1 MARDPVQ
8 ATELP
13 RSRPVDPDSKSQCR
27 LAAYRLASY
36 RLNSG
41 GLKSILRGNLLQVIL
56 LQGTKLAILAVCLV
70 AFYPLAMWA
79 QETAAPSK
87 SVEPDPNAQPPSIA
101 EEPLVEFNPHDP
113 AAVEALL
120 EPYRE
125 RSEKWQEDVA
135 KLAVGNATDGGTEHV
150 LFLGSSSFR
159 LWDTIDED
167 LAPVKVVKRAYGG
180 ARFRDLAIYTP
191 ELIAGLRF
199 SKAVIFIANDITGKE
214 NEDTDPE
221 TTSKLARLVISQL
234 RSEHPEVPIH
244 LVAVTPTP
252 VRYKHWPRI
261 QVTNRMLRKIAET
274 TPGVFYI
281 PTAYAFLDRDGHPRA
296 ELFKEDRLHLNS
308 IGYQIWARIL
318 LGAFETA
325 DQESQESR

>member
-1 MARDPVQ
+1 M
-8 ATELP
+8 
-13 RSRPVDPDSKSQCR
+13 
-27 LAAYRLASY
+27 
-36 RLNSG
+36 
-41 GLKSILRGNLLQVIL
+41 
-56 LQGTKLAILAVCLV
+56 
-70 AFYPLAMWA
+70 
-79 QETAAPSK
+79 
-87 SVEPDPNAQPPSIA
+87 
-101 EEPLVEFNPHDP
+101 
-113 AAVEALL
+113 
-120 EPYRE
+120 
-125 RSEKWQEDVA
+125 
-135 KLAVGNATDGGTEHV
+135 GNATDGGAEHV

-159 LWDTIDED
+159 LWDTIHED
-167 LAPVKVVKRAYGG
+167 LAPVKIVKRAYGG

-221 TTSKLARLVISQL
+221 TTSKLARLVIAQL
-234 RSEHPEVPIH
+234 RIEHPEVPIH

-261 QVTNRMLRKIAET
+261 QVTNVMLRKIAET

>member
-1 MARDPVQ
+1 MDPEP
-8 ATELP
+8 T
-13 RSRPVDPDSKSQCR
+13 SR
-27 LAAYRLASY
+27 YRL
-36 RLNSG
+36 
-41 GLKSILRGNLLQVIL
+41 
-56 LQGTKLAILAVCLV
+56 TKFAILAVCLV
-70 AFYPLAMWA
+70 AFYPQALRA
-79 QETAAPSK
+79 QETFAPSK
-87 SVEPDPNAQPPSIA
+87 NPSGNNAAGNNAA
-101 EEPLVEFNPHDP
+101 ENNNADEQLVAFNPHDP

-125 RSEKWQEDVA
+125 RSEKWKEDVS
-135 KLAVGNATDGGTEHV
+135 KLAAGNATDGGAEHV

-159 LWDTIDED
+159 LWDTIQED

-199 SKAVIFIANDITGKE
+199 SKAVIFIANDITGKDS
-214 NEDTDPE
+214 EDTDPE
-221 TTSKLARLVISQL
+221 TTSKLARLVIAQL

-318 LGAFETA
+318 LGAFETV
-325 DQESQESR
+325 D

>member
-1 MARDPVQ
+1 MDPEP
-8 ATELP
+8 T
-13 RSRPVDPDSKSQCR
+13 SRYK
-27 LAAYRLASY
+27 LTSY
-36 RLNSG
+36 RLPSG
-41 GLKSILRGNLLQVIL
+41 GRKSIMPVTFLPVTLFHVA
-56 LQGTKLAILAVCLV
+56 KFAILAVCLV
-70 AFYPLAMWA
+70 AFYPQALRA
-79 QETAAPSK
+79 QETSAPSK
-87 SVEPDPNAQPPSIA
+87 NPAENNVAENNVA
-101 EEPLVEFNPHDP
+101 EESNADEQLVAFNPHDP

-120 EPYRE
+120 KPYRE

-135 KLAVGNATDGGTEHV
+135 KLAAGNATDGGAEHV

-159 LWDTIDED
+159 LWDAIHED

-221 TTSKLARLVISQL
+221 TTSKLARLVIAQL

-318 LGAFETA
+318 LGAFETV
-325 DQESQESR
+325 D

>member
-1 MARDPVQ
+1 MDPEP
-8 ATELP
+8 T
-13 RSRPVDPDSKSQCR
+13 SR
-27 LAAYRLASY
+27 YRL
-36 RLNSG
+36 
-41 GLKSILRGNLLQVIL
+41 
-56 LQGTKLAILAVCLV
+56 TKLAILAVCLV
-70 AFYPLAMWA
+70 AFYPQALRA
-79 QETAAPSK
+79 QETSAPSK
-87 SVEPDPNAQPPSIA
+87 NPAQNNPAENNAA
-101 EEPLVEFNPHDP
+101 EESNADETLVAFNPHDP

-125 RSEKWQEDVA
+125 RSEKWKEDVA
-135 KLAVGNATDGGTEHV
+135 KLAAGNATDGGAEHV

-159 LWDTIDED
+159 LWDTIHED

-199 SKAVIFIANDITGKE
+199 SKAVIFIANDITGKDS
-214 NEDTDPE
+214 EDTDPE
-221 TTSKLARLVISQL
+221 TTSKLARLVIAQL

-274 TPGVFYI
+274 TPDVFYI
-281 PTAYAFLDRDGHPRA
+281 PTAYAFLDRDGNPRA

-318 LGAFETA
+318 QGAFETA
-325 DQESQESR
+325 D

>member
-1 MARDPVQ
+1 M
-8 ATELP
+8 
-13 RSRPVDPDSKSQCR
+13 DPDSKSQCR
-27 LAAYRLASY
+27 LASY
-36 RLNSG
+36 RLNSYRLNSYRLNSV
-41 GLKSILRGNLLQVIL
+41 GLKSSLRQSLLPVNLLRGIL
-56 LQGTKLAILAVCLV
+56 LRGTKLAILAVCPV
-70 AFYPLAMWA
+70 GFYPQAMSA
-79 QETAAPSK
+79 QETSAQSK
-87 SVEPDPNAQPPSIA
+87 SVEPDPNAQTPSIA

-135 KLAVGNATDGGTEHV
+135 KLAAGNATDGGAEHV

-159 LWDTIDED
+159 LWDSIDED

-221 TTSKLARLVISQL
+221 TTSKLARLVIAQL
-234 RSEHPEVPIH
+234 RSEHPEVPVH

-261 QVTNRMLRKIAET
+261 QVTNLMLRKIAET

-308 IGYQIWARIL
+308 IGYQIWAKIL
-318 LGAFETA
+318 LGAFETV
-325 DQESQESR
+325 DWESQESR

>member
-1 MARDPVQ
+1 MDPEP
-8 ATELP
+8 T
-13 RSRPVDPDSKSQCR
+13 SR
-27 LAAYRLASY
+27 YRL
-36 RLNSG
+36 
-41 GLKSILRGNLLQVIL
+41 
-56 LQGTKLAILAVCLV
+56 TKFAILAVCLV
-70 AFYPLAMWA
+70 AFYPQALRA
-79 QETAAPSK
+79 QETFAPSK
-87 SVEPDPNAQPPSIA
+87 NPSGNNAAGNNAA
-101 EEPLVEFNPHDP
+101 ENNNADEQLVAFNPHDP

-125 RSEKWQEDVA
+125 RSEKWKEDVS
-135 KLAVGNATDGGTEHV
+135 KLAAGNATDGGAEHV

-159 LWDTIDED
+159 LWDTIQED

-199 SKAVIFIANDITGKE
+199 SKAVIFIANDITGKDS
-214 NEDTDPE
+214 EDTDPE
-221 TTSKLARLVISQL
+221 TTSKLARLVIAQL

-274 TPGVFYI
+274 TPDVFYI

-318 LGAFETA
+318 LGAFETV
-325 DQESQESR
+325 D

>member
-1 MARDPVQ
+1 MDPES
-8 ATELP
+8 T
-13 RSRPVDPDSKSQCR
+13 SR
-27 LAAYRLASY
+27 YRLTSD
-36 RLNSG
+36 RLFSG
-41 GLKSILRGNLLQVIL
+41 CRKSIMPATFLPVTLLAVTLFQVA
-56 LQGTKLAILAVCLV
+56 KFAILAVCLV
-70 AFYPLAMWA
+70 AFYPQALRA
-79 QETAAPSK
+79 QETTAPTK
-87 SVEPDPNAQPPSIA
+87 NPAQNNPAQNNVAEESIA
-101 EEPLVEFNPHDP
+101 DDQLVAFNPHDP

-125 RSEKWQEDVA
+125 RSEKWQEDVS
-135 KLAVGNATDGGTEHV
+135 KLAAGNATDGGAEHV

-159 LWDTIDED
+159 LWDTIHVD

-221 TTSKLARLVISQL
+221 TTSKLSRLVIAQL
-234 RSEHPEVPIH
+234 RSEQPEVPIH

-318 LGAFETA
+318 LGAFETV
-325 DQESQESR
+325 D

>member
-1 MARDPVQ
+1 MDPEP
-8 ATELP
+8 T
-13 RSRPVDPDSKSQCR
+13 SR
-27 LAAYRLASY
+27 YRL
-36 RLNSG
+36 
-41 GLKSILRGNLLQVIL
+41 
-56 LQGTKLAILAVCLV
+56 TKLAILAVCLV
-70 AFYPLAMWA
+70 PFYPQALRA
-79 QETAAPSK
+79 QETSAPSK
-87 SVEPDPNAQPPSIA
+87 NPAQNNPAENNAA
-101 EEPLVEFNPHDP
+101 EESNADETLVAFNPHDP

-125 RSEKWQEDVA
+125 RSEKWKEDVA
-135 KLAVGNATDGGTEHV
+135 KLAAGNATDGGAEHV

-159 LWDTIDED
+159 LWDTIHED

-199 SKAVIFIANDITGKE
+199 SKAVIFIANDITGKDS
-214 NEDTDPE
+214 EDTDPQ
-221 TTSKLARLVISQL
+221 TTSKLARLVIAQL

-281 PTAYAFLDRDGHPRA
+281 PTAYAFLDRDGNPRA

-318 LGAFETA
+318 QGAFETA
-325 DQESQESR
+325 D

>member
-1 MARDPVQ
+1 MDP
-8 ATELP
+8 ESI
-13 RSRPVDPDSKSQCR
+13 SR
-27 LAAYRLASY
+27 YRLTSY
-36 RLNSG
+36 RLFSG
-41 GLKSILRGNLLQVIL
+41 DRKSILPVTFLPVTN
-56 LQGTKLAILAVCLV
+56 LAILAVCLV
-70 AFYPLAMWA
+70 AFYPQALRA
-79 QETAAPSK
+79 QETSAPSK
-87 SVEPDPNAQPPSIA
+87 NPAGNNVAEESNAEKNIAEENIA

-135 KLAVGNATDGGTEHV
+135 KLAVGNATDGGAEHV

-191 ELIAGLRF
+191 ELIDGLRF

-221 TTSKLARLVISQL
+221 TTSKLARLVIAQL
-234 RSEHPEVPIH
+234 RIEHPEVPIH

-261 QVTNRMLRKIAET
+261 QVTNVMLRKIAET

>member
-13 RSRPVDPDSKSQCR
+13 RSRPVDPDSTSQCR
-27 LAAYRLASY
+27 LAAYRLNSY

-41 GLKSILRGNLLQVIL
+41 GLKSILRGIRLR
-56 LQGTKLAILAVCLV
+56 GTKLAILAVCLV
-70 AFYPLAMWA
+70 AFYPQAMWA
-79 QETAAPSK
+79 QETSAPSK
-87 SVEPDPNAQPPSIA
+87 NPAGNNVAEENIA

-135 KLAVGNATDGGTEHV
+135 KLAVGNATDGGAEHV

-159 LWDTIDED
+159 LWDTIHED

-221 TTSKLARLVISQL
+221 TTSKLARLVIAQL

>member
-1 MARDPVQ
+1 M
-8 ATELP
+8 
-13 RSRPVDPDSKSQCR
+13 DPDSTSRYR
-27 LAAYRLASY
+27 LASDRLASY

-41 GLKSILRGNLLQVIL
+41 GLKSILRVNL
-56 LQGTKLAILAVCLV
+56 LQGTKLTILAVCLV
-70 AFYPLAMWA
+70 AFYPQAMWA
-79 QETAAPSK
+79 QETAAPSNNPAGNNVAEE
-87 SVEPDPNAQPPSIA
+87 SNAEKNIA

-135 KLAVGNATDGGTEHV
+135 KLAAGNATDGGAEHV

-199 SKAVIFIANDITGKE
+199 SKAVLFIANDITGKR

-221 TTSKLARLVISQL
+221 TTSKLARLVIAQL
-234 RSEHPEVPIH
+234 RSGHPEAPIH

-261 QVTNRMLRKIAET
+261 QVTNVMLRKIAET

-325 DQESQESR
+325 DQESHESR

>member
-8 ATELP
+8 ATELL
-13 RSRPVDPDSKSQCR
+13 RSRPVDPESTSR
-27 LAAYRLASY
+27 YRL
-36 RLNSG
+36 
-41 GLKSILRGNLLQVIL
+41 
-56 LQGTKLAILAVCLV
+56 TKFAILAVCLV
-70 AFYPLAMWA
+70 AFYPQVLRA
-79 QETAAPSK
+79 QETSAPSK
-87 SVEPDPNAQPPSIA
+87 NPTENNAA
-101 EEPLVEFNPHDP
+101 EESNADEQLVAFNPHDP

-125 RSEKWQEDVA
+125 RSEKWKEDVA
-135 KLAVGNATDGGTEHV
+135 KLAAGNATDGGAEHV

-159 LWDTIDED
+159 LWDTIHED

-199 SKAVIFIANDITGKE
+199 SKAVIFIANDITGKDS
-214 NEDTDPE
+214 EDTDPQ
-221 TTSKLARLVISQL
+221 TTSKLARLVIAQL

-318 LGAFETA
+318 LGAFETV
-325 DQESQESR
+325 D

>member
-1 MARDPVQ
+1 
-8 ATELP
+8 L
-13 RSRPVDPDSKSQCR
+13 
-27 LAAYRLASY
+27 
-36 RLNSG
+36 
-41 GLKSILRGNLLQVIL
+41 
-56 LQGTKLAILAVCLV
+56 TKLAILAVCLV
-70 AFYPLAMWA
+70 AFYPQALRA
-79 QETAAPSK
+79 QETSAPSK
-87 SVEPDPNAQPPSIA
+87 NPAGNNVA
-101 EEPLVEFNPHDP
+101 EESNAEESDADEQLVAFNPHDP

-125 RSEKWQEDVA
+125 RSEKWKEDVA
-135 KLAVGNATDGGTEHV
+135 KLAAGNATDGGAEHV

-159 LWDTIDED
+159 LWDTIHED

-199 SKAVIFIANDITGKE
+199 SKAVIFIANDITGKDS
-214 NEDTDPE
+214 EDTDPE
-221 TTSKLARLVISQL
+221 TTSKLARLVIAQL

-274 TPGVFYI
+274 TPDVFYI

-318 LGAFETA
+318 LGAFETV
-325 DQESQESR
+325 D

>member
-8 ATELP
+8 ATELL
-13 RSRPVDPDSKSQCR
+13 RSRPVDPEPTSR
-27 LAAYRLASY
+27 YRL
-36 RLNSG
+36 
-41 GLKSILRGNLLQVIL
+41 
-56 LQGTKLAILAVCLV
+56 TKLAILAVCLV
-70 AFYPLAMWA
+70 PFYPQALRA
-79 QETAAPSK
+79 QETSAPSK
-87 SVEPDPNAQPPSIA
+87 NPAQNNPAENNAA
-101 EEPLVEFNPHDP
+101 EESNADETLVAFNPHDP

-125 RSEKWQEDVA
+125 RSEKWKEDVA
-135 KLAVGNATDGGTEHV
+135 KLAAGNATDGGAKHV

-159 LWDTIDED
+159 LWDTIHED

-199 SKAVIFIANDITGKE
+199 SKAVIFIANDITGKDS
-214 NEDTDPE
+214 EDTDPQ
-221 TTSKLARLVISQL
+221 TTSKLARLVIAQL

-281 PTAYAFLDRDGHPRA
+281 PTAYAFLDRDGNPRA

-318 LGAFETA
+318 QGAFETA
-325 DQESQESR
+325 D

>member
-1 MARDPVQ
+1 
-8 ATELP
+8 
-13 RSRPVDPDSKSQCR
+13 VDPEPTSR
-27 LAAYRLASY
+27 YRL
-36 RLNSG
+36 
-41 GLKSILRGNLLQVIL
+41 
-56 LQGTKLAILAVCLV
+56 TKFAILAVCLV
-70 AFYPLAMWA
+70 AFYPQALRA
-79 QETAAPSK
+79 QETFAPSK
-87 SVEPDPNAQPPSIA
+87 NPSGNNAAGNNAA
-101 EEPLVEFNPHDP
+101 ENNNADEQLVAFNPHDP

-125 RSEKWQEDVA
+125 RSEKWKEDVS
-135 KLAVGNATDGGTEHV
+135 KLAAGNATDGGAEHV

-159 LWDTIDED
+159 LWDTIQED

-199 SKAVIFIANDITGKE
+199 SKAVIFIANDITGKDS
-214 NEDTDPE
+214 EDTDPE
-221 TTSKLARLVISQL
+221 TTSKLARLVIAQL

-318 LGAFETA
+318 LGAFETV
-325 DQESQESR
+325 D

>member
-1 MARDPVQ
+1 
-8 ATELP
+8 L
-13 RSRPVDPDSKSQCR
+13 
-27 LAAYRLASY
+27 
-36 RLNSG
+36 
-41 GLKSILRGNLLQVIL
+41 
-56 LQGTKLAILAVCLV
+56 TKFAILAVCLV
-70 AFYPLAMWA
+70 AFYPQVLRA
-79 QETAAPSK
+79 QETSAPSK
-87 SVEPDPNAQPPSIA
+87 NPAGNNAA
-101 EEPLVEFNPHDP
+101 EESNTEESNADETLVAFNPHDP

-120 EPYRE
+120 VPYRE
-125 RSEKWQEDVA
+125 RSEKWKEDVA
-135 KLAVGNATDGGTEHV
+135 KLAAGNATDGGAEHV

-159 LWDTIDED
+159 LWDTIHED

-199 SKAVIFIANDITGKE
+199 SKAVIFIANDITGKDS
-214 NEDTDPE
+214 EDTDPE
-221 TTSKLARLVISQL
+221 TTSKLARLVIAQL

-318 LGAFETA
+318 LGAFETV
-325 DQESQESR
+325 D

>member
-1 MARDPVQ
+1 M
-8 ATELP
+8 
-13 RSRPVDPDSKSQCR
+13 DPDSTSQCR
-27 LAAYRLASY
+27 LAAYRLNSY

-41 GLKSILRGNLLQVIL
+41 GLKSILPVTFLPV
-56 LQGTKLAILAVCLV
+56 TKLAILAVCLV
-70 AFYPLAMWA
+70 AFYPQALRA
-79 QETAAPSK
+79 QETSAPSK
-87 SVEPDPNAQPPSIA
+87 SVAGNKVPEESNAEESNG

-135 KLAVGNATDGGTEHV
+135 KLAVGNATDGGAEHV

-159 LWDTIDED
+159 LWDTIHED

-221 TTSKLARLVISQL
+221 TTSKLARLVIAQL

-261 QVTNRMLRKIAET
+261 QVTNVMLRKIAET

>member
-1 MARDPVQ
+1 M
-8 ATELP
+8 
-13 RSRPVDPDSKSQCR
+13 DPDSTSQCR
-27 LAAYRLASY
+27 LAAYRLAAYRSASY

-41 GLKSILRGNLLQVIL
+41 CLKSILQVIL
-56 LQGTKLAILAVCLV
+56 LRGTKLAILAVCLV
-70 AFYPLAMWA
+70 AFYPQAMWA

-87 SVEPDPNAQPPSIA
+87 NLAGNNVAEESNAEKNIAEENIA

-135 KLAVGNATDGGTEHV
+135 KLAVGNATDGGAEHV

-159 LWDTIDED
+159 LWDTIHED

-221 TTSKLARLVISQL
+221 TTSKLARLVIAQL
-234 RSEHPEVPIH
+234 RIEHPEVPIH

-261 QVTNRMLRKIAET
+261 QVTNVMLRKIAET

>member
-13 RSRPVDPDSKSQCR
+13 RSQPVDPDSKSQCR
-27 LAAYRLASY
+27 LASY

-41 GLKSILRGNLLQVIL
+41 CLKSILR
-56 LQGTKLAILAVCLV
+56 GTKLAILAVCLV

-79 QETAAPSK
+79 QETSAPSK
-87 SVEPDPNAQPPSIA
+87 NPAGNNVAEESNAEENIA

-135 KLAVGNATDGGTEHV
+135 KLAVGNATDGGAEHV

-199 SKAVIFIANDITGKE
+199 SKAVIFIANDITGNE

-221 TTSKLARLVISQL
+221 TTSKLARLVIAQL

>member
-1 MARDPVQ
+1 M
-8 ATELP
+8 
-13 RSRPVDPDSKSQCR
+13 DPDSTSRCR
-27 LAAYRLASY
+27 LAAYRLAAYRSASY

-41 GLKSILRGNLLQVIL
+41 CLKSILQVIL
-56 LQGTKLAILAVCLV
+56 LRGTKLAILAVCLV
-70 AFYPLAMWA
+70 AFYPQALRA
-79 QETAAPSK
+79 QESAAPSK
-87 SVEPDPNAQPPSIA
+87 NPAGNKAPDESIADERIAEESIAEENIA

-135 KLAVGNATDGGTEHV
+135 KLAVGNATDGGAEHV

-191 ELIAGLRF
+191 ELVAGLRF

-221 TTSKLARLVISQL
+221 TTSKLARLVIAQL

-261 QVTNRMLRKIAET
+261 QVTNLMLRKIAET

-296 ELFKEDRLHLNS
+296 DLFKEDRLHLNS

>member
-1 MARDPVQ
+1 MDPEP
-8 ATELP
+8 T
-13 RSRPVDPDSKSQCR
+13 SR
-27 LAAYRLASY
+27 YRL
-36 RLNSG
+36 
-41 GLKSILRGNLLQVIL
+41 
-56 LQGTKLAILAVCLV
+56 TKLAILAVCLV
-70 AFYPLAMWA
+70 AFYPQALRA
-79 QETAAPSK
+79 QETTALSK
-87 SVEPDPNAQPPSIA
+87 NPAQNNPAEKNAA
-101 EEPLVEFNPHDP
+101 EESNADETLVAFNPHDP

-125 RSEKWQEDVA
+125 RSEKWKEDVA
-135 KLAVGNATDGGTEHV
+135 KLAAGNATDGGAEHV

-159 LWDTIDED
+159 LWDTIHED

-199 SKAVIFIANDITGKE
+199 SKAVIFIANDITGKDS
-214 NEDTDPE
+214 EDTDPQ
-221 TTSKLARLVISQL
+221 TTSKLARLVIAQL

-281 PTAYAFLDRDGHPRA
+281 PTAYAFLDRDGNPRA

-318 LGAFETA
+318 QGAFETA
-325 DQESQESR
+325 D

>member
-1 MARDPVQ
+1 M
-8 ATELP
+8 
-13 RSRPVDPDSKSQCR
+13 DPDSTSRCR
-27 LAAYRLASY
+27 LAAYRSASY

-41 GLKSILRGNLLQVIL
+41 CLKSILQVIL
-56 LQGTKLAILAVCLV
+56 LRGTKLAILAVCLV
-70 AFYPLAMWA
+70 AFYPQAMWA

-87 SVEPDPNAQPPSIA
+87 NLAGNNVAEESNAEENIA

-135 KLAVGNATDGGTEHV
+135 KLAVGNATDGGAEHV

-159 LWDTIDED
+159 LWDTIHED

-221 TTSKLARLVISQL
+221 TTSKLARLVIAQL
-234 RSEHPEVPIH
+234 RIEHPEVPIH

-261 QVTNRMLRKIAET
+261 QVTNLMLRKIAET

>member
-1 MARDPVQ
+1 M
-8 ATELP
+8 
-13 RSRPVDPDSKSQCR
+13 DPDSTSQCR
-27 LAAYRLASY
+27 LAAYRLNSY

-41 GLKSILRGNLLQVIL
+41 GLKSILR
-56 LQGTKLAILAVCLV
+56 GTKLAILAVCLV
-70 AFYPLAMWA
+70 AFYPQAMWA
-79 QETAAPSK
+79 QETSAPSK
-87 SVEPDPNAQPPSIA
+87 SVEADPNAQPTSNA

-135 KLAVGNATDGGTEHV
+135 KLAVGNATDGGAEHV

-159 LWDTIDED
+159 LWDTIHED
-167 LAPVKVVKRAYGG
+167 LAPVKIVKRAYGG

-221 TTSKLARLVISQL
+221 TTSKLARLVIAQL
-234 RSEHPEVPIH
+234 RIEHPEVPIH

-261 QVTNRMLRKIAET
+261 QVTNLMLRKIAET

>member
-1 MARDPVQ
+1 M
-8 ATELP
+8 
-13 RSRPVDPDSKSQCR
+13 DPDSTSRCR
-27 LAAYRLASY
+27 LAAYRLNSY

-41 GLKSILRGNLLQVIL
+41 GLKSILRGIL
-56 LQGTKLAILAVCLV
+56 LRGTKLAILAVCLV
-70 AFYPLAMWA
+70 AFYPQAMWA
-79 QETAAPSK
+79 QETTAPSK
-87 SVEPDPNAQPPSIA
+87 NPAGNNVAEESNAKENIAEENIA

-113 AAVEALL
+113 ADVEALL

-135 KLAVGNATDGGTEHV
+135 KLAVGNATDGGAEHV

-167 LAPVKVVKRAYGG
+167 LAPVKIVKRAYGG

-221 TTSKLARLVISQL
+221 TTSKLARLVIAQL

-261 QVTNRMLRKIAET
+261 QVTNLMLRKIAET

>member
-1 MARDPVQ
+1 MDPEP
-8 ATELP
+8 T
-13 RSRPVDPDSKSQCR
+13 SR
-27 LAAYRLASY
+27 YRL
-36 RLNSG
+36 
-41 GLKSILRGNLLQVIL
+41 
-56 LQGTKLAILAVCLV
+56 TKFAILAVCLV
-70 AFYPLAMWA
+70 AFYPQALRA
-79 QETAAPSK
+79 QETFAPSK
-87 SVEPDPNAQPPSIA
+87 NPSGNNAAGNNAA
-101 EEPLVEFNPHDP
+101 ENNNADEQLVAFNPHDP

-125 RSEKWQEDVA
+125 RSEKWKEDVS
-135 KLAVGNATDGGTEHV
+135 KLAAGNATDGGAEHV
-150 LFLGSSSFR
+150 LFLGSSSVR
-159 LWDTIDED
+159 LWDTIQED

-199 SKAVIFIANDITGKE
+199 SKAVIFIANDITGKDS
-214 NEDTDPE
+214 EDTDPE
-221 TTSKLARLVISQL
+221 TTSKLARLVIAQL

-318 LGAFETA
+318 LGAFETV
-325 DQESQESR
+325 D

>member
-1 MARDPVQ
+1 M
-8 ATELP
+8 
-13 RSRPVDPDSKSQCR
+13 DPDSTSRCR
-27 LAAYRLASY
+27 LAAYRLAAYRLNSY

-41 GLKSILRGNLLQVIL
+41 GLKSILPVTFLRV
-56 LQGTKLAILAVCLV
+56 TKLAILAVCLV
-70 AFYPLAMWA
+70 AFYPQALRA
-79 QETAAPSK
+79 QETSAPSK
-87 SVEPDPNAQPPSIA
+87 NPAGNNVAEESNAEENIA

-135 KLAVGNATDGGTEHV
+135 KLAVGNATDGGAEHV

-159 LWDTIDED
+159 LWDTIHED

-221 TTSKLARLVISQL
+221 TTSKLARLVIAQL
-234 RSEHPEVPIH
+234 RIEHPEVPIH

-261 QVTNRMLRKIAET
+261 QVTNLMLRKIAET

>member
-1 MARDPVQ
+1 M
-8 ATELP
+8 
-13 RSRPVDPDSKSQCR
+13 DPDSKSEC
-27 LAAYRLASY
+27 RLASY
-36 RLNSG
+36 RLNSHRLNSV
-41 GLKSILRGNLLQVIL
+41 GLKSSLRQSLLPVNLLRGIL
-56 LQGTKLAILAVCLV
+56 LRGTKLAILAICLV
-70 AFYPLAMWA
+70 GFYPQAMSA
-79 QETAAPSK
+79 QETSAQSK
-87 SVEPDPNAQPPSIA
+87 SVEPDPNAQTPSIA

-135 KLAVGNATDGGTEHV
+135 KLAAGNATDGGAEHV

-159 LWDTIDED
+159 LWDSIDED

-221 TTSKLARLVISQL
+221 TTSKLARLVIAQL
-234 RSEHPEVPIH
+234 RSEHPEVPVH

-261 QVTNRMLRKIAET
+261 QVTNGMLRKIAEA

-308 IGYQIWARIL
+308 IGYQIWAKIL
-318 LGAFETA
+318 LGAFETV
-325 DQESQESR
+325 DWESQESR

>member
-1 MARDPVQ
+1 MPAPFLPV
-8 ATELP
+8 TL
-13 RSRPVDPDSKSQCR
+13 
-27 LAAYRLASY
+27 LAA
-36 RLNSG
+36 
-41 GLKSILRGNLLQVIL
+41 
-56 LQGTKLAILAVCLV
+56 TKLAILAFCLV
-70 AFYPLAMWA
+70 AFYPQALRA
-79 QETAAPSK
+79 QETSAPSNNPAEK
-87 SVEPDPNAQPPSIA
+87 TPAGNKVAGNNVAGNNVAGEIPA
-101 EEPLVEFNPHDP
+101 EESTAEESTADEQLVAFNPHDP

-135 KLAVGNATDGGTEHV
+135 KLAGGNATDGGAEHV

-159 LWDTIDED
+159 LWDAIHED

-191 ELIAGLRF
+191 ELIASLRF

-221 TTSKLARLVISQL
+221 TTSKLARLVIAQL

-274 TPGVFYI
+274 TPGVYYI

-325 DQESQESR
+325 DQESQKTQESR

>member
-1 MARDPVQ
+1 MTFLPV
-8 ATELP
+8 
-13 RSRPVDPDSKSQCR
+13 
-27 LAAYRLASY
+27 
-36 RLNSG
+36 
-41 GLKSILRGNLLQVIL
+41 
-56 LQGTKLAILAVCLV
+56 TKLAILAVCLV
-70 AFYPLAMWA
+70 AFYPQALRA
-79 QETAAPSK
+79 QETSAPSK
-87 SVEPDPNAQPPSIA
+87 NPAENNVAGNNVA
-101 EEPLVEFNPHDP
+101 EESNADEQLVAFNPHDP

-135 KLAVGNATDGGTEHV
+135 KLAAGNATDGGAEHV

-159 LWDTIDED
+159 LWDTFHED

-221 TTSKLARLVISQL
+221 TTSKLARLVIAQL

-325 DQESQESR
+325 DQETQESR

>member
-1 MARDPVQ
+1 
-8 ATELP
+8 L
-13 RSRPVDPDSKSQCR
+13 
-27 LAAYRLASY
+27 
-36 RLNSG
+36 
-41 GLKSILRGNLLQVIL
+41 
-56 LQGTKLAILAVCLV
+56 TKFAILAVCLV
-70 AFYPLAMWA
+70 AFYPQALRA
-79 QETAAPSK
+79 QETSAPSK
-87 SVEPDPNAQPPSIA
+87 NPAQNNPAEKNAA
-101 EEPLVEFNPHDP
+101 EESNADEQLVAFNPHDP

-125 RSEKWQEDVA
+125 RSEKWKEDVA
-135 KLAVGNATDGGTEHV
+135 KLAAGNATDGGAEHV

-159 LWDTIDED
+159 LWDTIHED

-199 SKAVIFIANDITGKE
+199 SKAVIFIANDITGKDS
-214 NEDTDPE
+214 EDTDPQ
-221 TTSKLARLVISQL
+221 TTSKLARLVIAQL

-325 DQESQESR
+325 D

>member
-1 MARDPVQ
+1 
-8 ATELP
+8 
-13 RSRPVDPDSKSQCR
+13 
-27 LAAYRLASY
+27 LAAYRLNSY

-41 GLKSILRGNLLQVIL
+41 GLKSILRGTN
-56 LQGTKLAILAVCLV
+56 LAILAVCLV
-70 AFYPLAMWA
+70 AFYPQALRA
-79 QETAAPSK
+79 QETSAPSK
-87 SVEPDPNAQPPSIA
+87 NPAGNNVAEESNAKENIAEENIA

-135 KLAVGNATDGGTEHV
+135 KLAVGNATDGGAEHV

-180 ARFRDLAIYTP
+180 ARYRDLAIYTP

-221 TTSKLARLVISQL
+221 TTSKLARLVIAQL
-234 RSEHPEVPIH
+234 RIEHPEVPIH

-261 QVTNRMLRKIAET
+261 QVTNVMLRKIAET

-281 PTAYAFLDRDGHPRA
+281 PTAYAFLDRDGHPRV